1 VSLVPD
7 QRLAQRV
14 GAIALVALA
23 AVIAA
28 IVFLLGGVAL
38 GTPIRIRV
46 VFRHSAGLREHAAL
60 VVAGQPVG
68 RIEAIVPVGHG
79 EAGALAGEVGV
90 AAIVAVDGGNA
101 WKVPSGA
108 EIFVA
113 SRGALSDKY
122 LEVAPP
128 RSGEPGP
135 AIHDGQELR
144 GVDPPS
150 LDNVLQHTWTN
161 MTIYKLF
168 VDSVRPDLDALVA
181 RIGELRRQI
190 DGVARDAGAA
200 GGLAALVGEARAASA
215 AARETYAGSLGGE
228 PGLAH
233 LRATVG
239 DARAMIGEL
248 RAMLDLLRPDA
259 AAVAANTA
267 RIRGHLA
274 ASDPLG
280 RADQT
285 LTAIRAALDKID
297 PVLATM
303 AELGDRIAR
312 GEGSLGRLM
321 SDPEFSDDAK
331 DLGKIMKRQPWRI
344 IARPHD

>member
-1 VSLVPD
+1 VTLVPD
-7 QRLAQRV
+7 ERLAQRV

-23 AVIAA
+23 ALAA
-28 IVFLLGGVAL
+28 LVVLIDGVAL
-38 GTPIRIRV
+38 GSPTRIRV
-46 VFRHSAGLREHAAL
+46 VFRHSAGLRERAAL

-68 RIEAIVPVGHG
+68 HIEAIVPVGHG
-79 EAGALAGEVGV
+79 EAGALAGEVG
-90 AAIVAVDGGNA
+90 AAVIIAIDDGNA
-101 WKVPSGA
+101 WKVSSRA

-113 SRGALSDKY
+113 SRGPLSDKY

-128 RSGEPGP
+128 PGEPGP

-144 GVDPPS
+144 GIDPPS
-150 LDNVLQHTWTN
+150 LDNVLQRAWTN
-161 MTIYKLF
+161 MTVYKLF

-181 RIGELRRQI
+181 QIGELRRQL
-190 DGVARDAGAA
+190 DGVARAAGSS
-200 GGLAALVGEARAASA
+200 GGLAGLVSEARAATA
-215 AARETYAGSLGGE
+215 AARDTYASSLGGDA
-228 PGLAH
+228 GLAH

-248 RAMLDLLRPDA
+248 RAMLDLLSPNA
-259 AAVAANTA
+259 AAIAANAA

-274 ASDPLG
+274 ATDPLA
-280 RADQT
+280 RADRT

-297 PVLATM
+297 PVLATV

-331 DLGKIMKRQPWRI
+331 DLGKIMKRHPWRI